1 MSFADHPRS
10 PLSLSRQAAIRRAE
24 AELARTRPRIEE
36 YIKAECL
43 RLEKALLAA
52 RLRDSNYAS
61 FVADAYIAGQ
71 NLRDVAG
78 SVGYPLISFVAAN
91 LCTIIETAD
100 AVQMKYPASVID
112 CFFEA
117 IRLVQANEYAGK
129 TPTDLPHLTAGLL
142 QTVELTK
149 TMAVRAAQSAEYA
162 PDDPVD

>member
-1 MSFADHPRS
+1 MSSFEDHGRS
-10 PLSLSRQAAIRRAE
+10 PLSLSRHAAIKRAE

-43 RLEKALLAA
+43 RLEQALLAA
-52 RLRDSNYAS
+52 RERDEDYAS
-61 FVADAYIAGQ
+61 FVADAYTASQ

-78 SVGYPLISFVAAN
+78 SVGYPLIGFVAAN

-100 AVQMKYPASVID
+100 AVQMQYPASVID

-117 IRLVQANEYAGK
+117 LRLVQGRDYVEK
-129 TPTDLPHLTAGLL
+129 TPKDLPHLTAGLL

-149 TMAVRAAQSAEYA
+149 AMAVRTAQSAKQA
-162 PDDPVD
+162 S